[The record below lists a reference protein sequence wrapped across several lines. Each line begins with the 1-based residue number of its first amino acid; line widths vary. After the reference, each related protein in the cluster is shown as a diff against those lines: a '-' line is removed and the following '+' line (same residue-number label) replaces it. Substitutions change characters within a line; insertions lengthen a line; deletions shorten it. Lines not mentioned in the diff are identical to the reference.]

1 VARSQPRW
9 GWHQLNP
16 RWATRLVADAG
27 IASGDYVLD
36 IGAGRGAL
44 TAPLVAAGARVIAV
58 EAHPQRARHL
68 RERFGSSVVVVQAD
82 AADLRLPRRP
92 YHVVANPP
100 FDVTAAL
107 VGRLLQRGSRL
118 VSARLILQRSAVLR
132 WAGPNAPGRHRWE
145 RTFAVSAGTRV
156 PRSAFQPPPRV
167 DTQVLVICRRPGA

>member
-1 VARSQPRW
+1 MATSQRRW
-9 GWHQLNP
+9 GWHQLDS

-27 IASGDYVLD
+27 IAGGDCVLD
-36 IGAGRGAL
+36 VGAGLGAL
-44 TAPLVAAGARVIAV
+44 TGPLVAAGARVIAI
-58 EAHPQRARHL
+58 ESHPRRACRL
-68 RERFGSSVVVVQAD
+68 RERFGSAIVLVQVD

-118 VSARLILQRSAVLR
+118 VSAQLILQRSAVLR
-132 WAGPNAPGRHRWE
+132 WAGPNAPGRRRWE

-156 PRSAFQPPPRV
+156 PRSAFRPAPRV
-167 DTQVLVICRRPGA
+167 DAQVLVIRRRPGA